1 MYEYDI
7 GDDLKRTLKKLCKK
21 NRQIYQRIIDK
32 MQDILENPQRYKHLG
47 HDMKGEC
54 RVHIGSYVL
63 TFEINENEKMV
74 VFLDYD
80 HHDNIY
86 KKRKFKLI

>member
-7 GDDLKRTLKKLCKK
+7 EDGLKRTLGKLYKK
-21 NRQIYQRIIDK
+21 NMHTYERIMNK
-32 MQDILENPQRYKHLG
+32 MQDILEEPNRYKHLR
-47 HDMKGEC
+47 HDKKGEC

-63 TFEINENEKMV
+63 TFEINENKRLV

-80 HHDNIY
+80 HHDKIY
-86 KKRKFKLI
+86 KR